1 MELLFFADV
10 SVLCYIINKW
20 GVAVVVGGGGS
31 GGNQHIQIS
40 TNINKINNH

>member
-20 GVAVVVGGGGS
+20 GGGS
-31 GGNQHIQIS
+31 GGWWWWWQWWKPTHSNLHQH
-40 TNINKINNH
+40 